1 MIFNE
6 TPKAKA
12 NEHLQNAEEIA
23 LAAGSAF
30 CECTGI
36 EPNEHMVQAIA
47 NALKESF
54 KSITVT
60 AHGMTHLSNQDKDFV
75 VFCSGITS
83 GAGLAGQAPVMSQVL
98 GLLLESRQATSKKEG
113 N

>member
-12 NEHLQNAEEIA
+12 NLQNAEEIA
-23 LAAGSAF
+23 IAAGVAF

-36 EPNEHMVQAIA
+36 EPNELVVQAIA
-47 NALKESF
+47 NTLKESF

-60 AHGMTHLSNQDKDFV
+60 AHAMSHLSNEDKAFV
-75 VFCSGITS
+75 VFCAGITS

-98 GLLLESRQATSKKEG
+98 GLLLKSRQAGATAKKEG